1 MKMKTTSSKIGAVK
15 NAEKEGFFLSL
26 KNFLKRHYRII
37 ILMFVGMSFAT
48 ALNFLDVATS
58 ETIASYRL
66 EDFEIG
72 QISDRTIY
80 APRTIPPD
88 EMNPVFIEE
97 GEKIIKK
104 GFPIT
109 EEAYAKLKKM
119 AESQVYVDWR
129 AFADHELFLFAL
141 LALWTIFFSY
151 APLGRKPLV
160 REFVFQLVCFLL
172 VYAASAFGSKSAVFS
187 SPFMLT
193 VIIPSSLFVL
203 IEAILYGNLS
213 AMLFSIILSL
223 GVFDASNFQA
233 VPFLYTLATSIA
245 ASIVVRKIEKRIHMV
260 FVAIIMAFINV
271 VFIYLF
277 KVIFSTQN
285 VSHLFILLGGVAG
298 NGFLSGILA
307 LALITPIEWI
317 LNTASV
323 FRMMDLLDTNV
334 PILKKLFI
342 TASGT
347 YQHSQMVGQLAENAC
362 REIGAD
368 SLVAK
373 VGAWYHDIG
382 KIDQSE
388 YFAENIPAGS
398 PNKHDDISPNLSAS
412 ILRSHV
418 RKGVEKAHLLHLPQA
433 VIDIIEEHHGNSV
446 IAYFLDKAQKID
458 PNVNPAD
465 FTYPGHPPRSKESA
479 VVMLADTVE
488 AASRT
493 LENPTEERLDKF
505 IQMLINSKIE
515 HHQLDDCALTFSDI
529 TKIKESFVKLLVGV
543 YHNRVKYP
551 KQKDPESSGRK
562 DGKEDK
568 DENPESSSSSS
579 EPSSL
584 RGEEKA
590 EKAEDR
596 TEKTEKPESKADA
609 KKAKAV
615 KKASEEA
622 SQEAKID
629 AARKAVLGDKTLDEV
644 RLNG

>member
-1 MKMKTTSSKIGAVK
+1 MKKNNLGIGMIR
-15 NAEKEGFFLSL
+15 NPDEKGFFQDIGD
-26 KNFLKRHYRII
+26 FVKRHYKIL
-37 ILMFVGMSFAT
+37 ILMLAGYLAVT
-48 ALNFLDVATS
+48 ALNFFDVATS
-58 ETIASYRL
+58 QTIASYRL
-66 EDFEIG
+66 EDFEVS
-72 QISDRTIY
+72 QIADRTIY
-80 APRTIPPD
+80 ASRSIPAD

-119 AESQVYVDWR
+119 AESPVYLDYR
-129 AFADHELFLFAL
+129 AFANHELFLLAL
-141 LALWTIFFSY
+141 LALWAIFFAY
-151 APLGRKPLV
+151 TPLGRKPLI
-160 REFVFQLVCFLL
+160 REFVFQVVCFLL
-172 VYAASAFGSKSAVFS
+172 VYAAVAFGSKAEAFA
-187 SPFMLT
+187 SPFMLA
-193 VIIPSSLFVL
+193 VVIPSTLFVL
-203 IEAILYGNLS
+203 IESILYGDQS

-223 GVFDASNFQA
+223 GVFDASNYEI
-233 VPFLYTLATSIA
+233 VPFLYTFSTSIA

-260 FVAIIMAFINV
+260 FVSIVMAFINI

-277 KVIFSTQN
+277 KVIFNGQT
-285 VSHLFILLGGVAG
+285 VGYLGMLIGGVAG

-317 LNTASV
+317 LNTSSV

-347 YQHSQMVGQLAENAC
+347 YQHSQMVGQLVENAC

-368 SLVAK
+368 PLVAK

-388 YFAENIPAGS
+388 YFAENVPAGA
-398 PNKHDDISPNLSAS
+398 PNKHDDIKPNLSAS
-412 ILRSHV
+412 VLRSHV
-418 RKGVEKAHLLHLPQA
+418 RKGVEKARQLHLPQV

-458 PNVNPAD
+458 PNVNPSD
-465 FTYPGHPPRSKESA
+465 YEYPGHPPRSKESA

-515 HHQLDDCALTFSDI
+515 HHQLDDCSLTFSDI
-529 TKIKESFVKLLVGV
+529 TKIKDSFVKLLVGV
-543 YHNRVKYP
+543 YHNRIKYP
-551 KQKDPESSGRK
+551 NQKDPEKSAAQENTEAAREDDSDADEKRVKQGRNAK
-562 DGKEDK
+562 KSA
-568 DENPESSSSSS
+568 EN
-579 EPSSL
+579 
-584 RGEEKA
+584 A
-590 EKAEDR
+590 AQ
-596 TEKTEKPESKADA
+596 ESK
-609 KKAKAV
+609 V
-615 KKASEEA
+615 
-622 SQEAKID
+622 D
-629 AARKAVLGDKTLDEV
+629 AARRAVLGDRTLEEV
-644 RLNG
+644 KING

>member
-1 MKMKTTSSKIGAVK
+1 MKTTNSKIGAVK
-15 NAEKEGFFLSL
+15 NADKDGFFLPL

-58 ETIASYRL
+58 ETIANYRL
-66 EDFEIG
+66 DDFEIG

-80 APRTIPPD
+80 APRTIPAD

-141 LALWTIFFSY
+141 LALWTVFFAY

-172 VYAASAFGSKSAVFS
+172 VYAAAAFGSKAAVFS

-213 AMLFSIILSL
+213 AMLFSVILSL

-277 KVIFSTQN
+277 KIIFSTQN
-285 VSHLFILLGGVAG
+285 VPHLFVLLGGVAG

-307 LALITPIEWI
+307 LALITPVEWI

-368 SLVAK
+368 ALVAK

-418 RKGVEKAHLLHLPQA
+418 RKGVEKAHLLHLPQV

-446 IAYFLDKAQKID
+446 IASFLDKAQKLD

-479 VVMLADTVE
+479 VVMLSDTVE
-488 AASRT
+488 AACRT

-529 TKIKESFVKLLVGV
+529 TKIKDSFVKLLAGV

-551 KQKDPESSGRK
+551 GQKDPESSGKK
-562 DGKEDK
+562 DGKESK
-568 DENPESSSSSS
+568 DENSKDASQENSSSSSS
-579 EPSSL
+579 
-584 RGEEKA
+584 RA
-590 EKAEDR
+590 EGKSENAED
-596 TEKTEKPESKADA
+596 KTEPPESKTDA
-609 KKAKAV
+609 KKAKSL
-615 KKASEEA
+615 KKAYEEA

>member
-1 MKMKTTSSKIGAVK
+1 MKTTNSKIGAVK
-15 NAEKEGFFLSL
+15 NADKDGFFLPL

-58 ETIASYRL
+58 ETIANYRL
-66 EDFEIG
+66 DDFEIG

-80 APRTIPPD
+80 APRTIPAD

-129 AFADHELFLFAL
+129 AFADHELFLFVL
-141 LALWTIFFSY
+141 LALWTVFFAY

-172 VYAASAFGSKSAVFS
+172 VYAAAAFGSKAAVFS

-193 VIIPSSLFVL
+193 IIIPSSLFVL

-213 AMLFSIILSL
+213 AMLFSVILSL

-277 KVIFSTQN
+277 KIIFSTQN
-285 VSHLFILLGGVAG
+285 VPHLFVLLGGVAG

-368 SLVAK
+368 ALVAK

-398 PNKHDDISPNLSAS
+398 PNKNDDISPNLSAT
-412 ILRSHV
+412 ILKSHV
-418 RKGVEKAHLLHLPQA
+418 RKGVEKAHLLHLPQV

-446 IAYFLDKAQKID
+446 IASFLDKAQKLD

-479 VVMLADTVE
+479 VVMLSDTVE
-488 AASRT
+488 AACRT

-529 TKIKESFVKLLVGV
+529 TKIKDSFVKLLAGV

-551 KQKDPESSGRK
+551 GQKDPESSLKK
-562 DGKEDK
+562 DGKESK
-568 DENPESSSSSS
+568 DENSKDASQENSSSSSS
-579 EPSSL
+579 
-584 RGEEKA
+584 RA
-590 EKAEDR
+590 EGKSENAED
-596 TEKTEKPESKADA
+596 KTEPPESKTDA
-609 KKAKAV
+609 KKAKSL
-615 KKASEEA
+615 KKAYEEA

>member
-1 MKMKTTSSKIGAVK
+1 MKTTNSKIGAVK
-15 NAEKEGFFLSL
+15 NADKDGFFLPL

-66 EDFEIG
+66 DDFEIG

-80 APRTIPPD
+80 APRTIPAD

-141 LALWTIFFSY
+141 LALWTVFFAY

-172 VYAASAFGSKSAVFS
+172 VYAAAAFGSKAAVFS

-193 VIIPSSLFVL
+193 IIIPSSLFVL

-213 AMLFSIILSL
+213 AMLFSVILSL

-233 VPFLYTLATSIA
+233 VPFLYTLATSIT

-277 KVIFSTQN
+277 KIIFSTQN
-285 VSHLFILLGGVAG
+285 VPHLFVLLGGVAG

-317 LNTASV
+317 LNTTSV

-368 SLVAK
+368 ALVAK

-412 ILRSHV
+412 ILKSHV

-446 IAYFLDKAQKID
+446 IVPFLDKAQKLD

-465 FTYPGHPPRSKESA
+465 FTYQGHPPRSKESA
-479 VVMLADTVE
+479 VVMLSDTVE
-488 AASRT
+488 AACRT
-493 LENPTEERLDKF
+493 LENPTEERLEKY
-505 IQMLINSKIE
+505 IQTLINSKIE
-515 HHQLDDCALTFSDI
+515 HHQLDDCALTFRDI
-529 TKIKESFVKLLVGV
+529 TKIKDSFVKLLAGF

-551 KQKDPESSGRK
+551 GQKDTESSVK
-562 DGKEDK
+562 KEDK
-568 DENPESSSSSS
+568 DENSKDASQENPSSSSS
-579 EPSSL
+579 
-584 RGEEKA
+584 RGEGKSEN
-590 EKAEDR
+590 AED
-596 TEKTEKPESKADA
+596 KTEPPEAKTDA
-609 KKAKAV
+609 KKAKSL
-615 KKASEEA
+615 KKAYEEA
-622 SQEAKID
+622 RQEAKID

>member
-1 MKMKTTSSKIGAVK
+1 MKTTNSKIGAVK
-15 NAEKEGFFLSL
+15 NADKDGFFLPL

-66 EDFEIG
+66 DDFEIG

-80 APRTIPPD
+80 APRTIPAD

-141 LALWTIFFSY
+141 LALWTVFFAY

-172 VYAASAFGSKSAVFS
+172 VYAAAAFGSKAAVFS

-193 VIIPSSLFVL
+193 IIIPSSLFVL

-213 AMLFSIILSL
+213 AMLFSVILSL

-233 VPFLYTLATSIA
+233 VPFLYTLATSIT

-260 FVAIIMAFINV
+260 FVAIIMAFINI

-277 KVIFSTQN
+277 KIIFSTQN
-285 VSHLFILLGGVAG
+285 VPHLFVLLGGVAG
-298 NGFLSGILA
+298 NGFLSGILV

-368 SLVAK
+368 ALVAK

-388 YFAENIPAGS
+388 YFIENIPAGS

-412 ILRSHV
+412 ILKSHV

-433 VIDIIEEHHGNSV
+433 VIDIIAEHHGNSV
-446 IAYFLDKAQKID
+446 IVPFLDKAQKLD

-465 FTYPGHPPRSKESA
+465 FTYQGHPPRSKESA
-479 VVMLADTVE
+479 VVMLSDTVE
-488 AASRT
+488 AACRT
-493 LENPTEERLDKF
+493 LENPTEQRLEKY
-505 IQMLINSKIE
+505 IQTLINSKID
-515 HHQLDDCALTFSDI
+515 HHQLDDCALTFRDI
-529 TKIKESFVKLLVGV
+529 TKIKDSFVKLLAGF

-551 KQKDPESSGRK
+551 GQKDAESSVK
-562 DGKEDK
+562 KEDK
-568 DENPESSSSSS
+568 DENSKDASQENPSSSSS
-579 EPSSL
+579 
-584 RGEEKA
+584 RGEGKSEN
-590 EKAEDR
+590 AED
-596 TEKTEKPESKADA
+596 KTEPPEAKTDA
-609 KKAKAV
+609 KKAKSL
-615 KKASEEA
+615 KKAYEEA
-622 SQEAKID
+622 RQEAKID

>member
-1 MKMKTTSSKIGAVK
+1 MKMKTTNSKIGAVK
-15 NAEKEGFFLSL
+15 NADKDGFFLPL

-58 ETIASYRL
+58 ETIANYRL
-66 EDFEIG
+66 DDFEIG

-80 APRTIPPD
+80 APRTIPAD

-141 LALWTIFFSY
+141 LALWTVFFAY

-172 VYAASAFGSKSAVFS
+172 VYAAAAFGSKAAVFS

-193 VIIPSSLFVL
+193 IIIPSSLFVL

-213 AMLFSIILSL
+213 AMLFSVILSL

-233 VPFLYTLATSIA
+233 VPFLYTLATSIT

-277 KVIFSTQN
+277 KIIFSTQN
-285 VSHLFILLGGVAG
+285 VPHLFVLLGGVAG
-298 NGFLSGILA
+298 NGFLSGILV

-368 SLVAK
+368 ALVAK

-388 YFAENIPAGS
+388 YFIENIPAGS

-412 ILRSHV
+412 ILKSHV

-433 VIDIIEEHHGNSV
+433 VIDIIAEHHGNSV
-446 IAYFLDKAQKID
+446 IVPFLDKAQKLD

-465 FTYPGHPPRSKESA
+465 FTYQGHPPRSKESA
-479 VVMLADTVE
+479 VVMLSDTVE
-488 AASRT
+488 AACRT
-493 LENPTEERLDKF
+493 LENPTEQRLEKY
-505 IQMLINSKIE
+505 IQTLINSKID
-515 HHQLDDCALTFSDI
+515 HHQLDDCALTFRDI
-529 TKIKESFVKLLVGV
+529 TKIKDSFVKLLAGF

-551 KQKDPESSGRK
+551 GQKDTESSVK
-562 DGKEDK
+562 KEDK
-568 DENPESSSSSS
+568 DENSKDASQENPSSSSS
-579 EPSSL
+579 
-584 RGEEKA
+584 RGEGKSEN
-590 EKAEDR
+590 AED
-596 TEKTEKPESKADA
+596 KTEPPEAKTDA
-609 KKAKAV
+609 KKAKSL
-615 KKASEEA
+615 KKAYEEA
-622 SQEAKID
+622 RQEAKID

>member
-1 MKMKTTSSKIGAVK
+1 MKMKTTNSKIGAVK
-15 NAEKEGFFLSL
+15 NADKDGFFLPL

-58 ETIASYRL
+58 ETIANYRL
-66 EDFEIG
+66 DDFEIG

-80 APRTIPPD
+80 APRTIPAD

-141 LALWTIFFSY
+141 LALWTVFFAY

-172 VYAASAFGSKSAVFS
+172 VYAAAAFGSKAAVFS

-193 VIIPSSLFVL
+193 IIIPSSLFVL

-213 AMLFSIILSL
+213 AMLFSVILSL

-233 VPFLYTLATSIA
+233 VPFLYTLATSIT

-260 FVAIIMAFINV
+260 FVAIIMAFINI

-277 KVIFSTQN
+277 KIIFSTQN
-285 VSHLFILLGGVAG
+285 VPHLFVLLGGVAG
-298 NGFLSGILA
+298 NGFLSGILV

-368 SLVAK
+368 ALVAK

-388 YFAENIPAGS
+388 YFIENIPAGS

-412 ILRSHV
+412 ILKSHV

-433 VIDIIEEHHGNSV
+433 VIDIIAEHHGNSV
-446 IAYFLDKAQKID
+446 IVPFLDKAQKLD

-465 FTYPGHPPRSKESA
+465 FTYQGHPPRSKESA
-479 VVMLADTVE
+479 VVMLSDTVE
-488 AASRT
+488 AACRT
-493 LENPTEERLDKF
+493 LENPTEQRLEKY
-505 IQMLINSKIE
+505 IQTLINSKID
-515 HHQLDDCALTFSDI
+515 HHQLDDCALTFRDI
-529 TKIKESFVKLLVGV
+529 TKIKDSFVKLLAGF

-551 KQKDPESSGRK
+551 GQKDTESSVK
-562 DGKEDK
+562 KEDK
-568 DENPESSSSSS
+568 DENSKDASQENPSSSSS
-579 EPSSL
+579 
-584 RGEEKA
+584 RGEGKSEN
-590 EKAEDR
+590 AED
-596 TEKTEKPESKADA
+596 KTEPPEAKTDA
-609 KKAKAV
+609 KKAKSL
-615 KKASEEA
+615 KKAYEEA
-622 SQEAKID
+622 RQEAKID

>member
-1 MKMKTTSSKIGAVK
+1 MKMKTTNSKIGAVK
-15 NAEKEGFFLSL
+15 NADKDGFFLPL

-58 ETIASYRL
+58 ETIANYRL
-66 EDFEIG
+66 DDFEIG

-80 APRTIPPD
+80 APRTIPAD

-141 LALWTIFFSY
+141 LALWTVFFAY

-172 VYAASAFGSKSAVFS
+172 VYAAAAFGSKAAVFS

-193 VIIPSSLFVL
+193 IIIPSSLFVL

-213 AMLFSIILSL
+213 AMLFSVILSL

-277 KVIFSTQN
+277 KIIFSTQN
-285 VSHLFILLGGVAG
+285 VPHLFVLLGGVAG
-298 NGFLSGILA
+298 NGFLSGILV

-368 SLVAK
+368 ALVAK

-388 YFAENIPAGS
+388 YFIENIPAGS

-412 ILRSHV
+412 ILKSHV

-433 VIDIIEEHHGNSV
+433 VIDIIAEHHGNSV
-446 IAYFLDKAQKID
+446 IVPFLDKAQKLD

-465 FTYPGHPPRSKESA
+465 FTYQGHPPRSKESA
-479 VVMLADTVE
+479 VVMLSDTVE
-488 AASRT
+488 AACRT
-493 LENPTEERLDKF
+493 LENPTEQRLEKY
-505 IQMLINSKIE
+505 IQTLINSKID
-515 HHQLDDCALTFSDI
+515 HHQLDDCALTFRDI
-529 TKIKESFVKLLVGV
+529 TKIKDSFVKLLAGF

-551 KQKDPESSGRK
+551 GQKDTESSVK
-562 DGKEDK
+562 KEDK
-568 DENPESSSSSS
+568 DENSKDASQENPSSSSS
-579 EPSSL
+579 
-584 RGEEKA
+584 RGEGKSEN
-590 EKAEDR
+590 AED
-596 TEKTEKPESKADA
+596 KTEPPEAKTDA
-609 KKAKAV
+609 KKAKSL
-615 KKASEEA
+615 KKAYEEA
-622 SQEAKID
+622 RQEAKID

>member
-1 MKMKTTSSKIGAVK
+1 MKTTNSKIGAVK
-15 NAEKEGFFLSL
+15 NADKDGFFLPL

-58 ETIASYRL
+58 ETIANYRL
-66 EDFEIG
+66 DDFEIG

-80 APRTIPPD
+80 APRTIPAD

-141 LALWTIFFSY
+141 LALWTVFFAY

-172 VYAASAFGSKSAVFS
+172 VYAAAAFGSKAAVFS

-213 AMLFSIILSL
+213 AMLFSVILSL

-277 KVIFSTQN
+277 KIIFSTQN
-285 VSHLFILLGGVAG
+285 VPHLFVLLGGVAG

-307 LALITPIEWI
+307 LALITPVEWI

-368 SLVAK
+368 ALVAK

-418 RKGVEKAHLLHLPQA
+418 RKGVEKAHLLHLPQV

-446 IAYFLDKAQKID
+446 IASFLDKAQKLD

-479 VVMLADTVE
+479 VVMLSDTVE
-488 AASRT
+488 AACRT

-529 TKIKESFVKLLVGV
+529 TKIKDSFVKLLAGV

-551 KQKDPESSGRK
+551 GQKDPESSGK
-562 DGKEDK
+562 KESK
-568 DENPESSSSSS
+568 DENSKDASQENSSSFSSRAEGKS
-579 EPSSL
+579 EN
-584 RGEEKA
+584 
-590 EKAEDR
+590 AED
-596 TEKTEKPESKADA
+596 KTESPESKTDA
-609 KKAKAV
+609 KKAKSL
-615 KKASEEA
+615 KKAYEEA

>member
-1 MKMKTTSSKIGAVK
+1 MKMKTTNSKIGAVK
-15 NAEKEGFFLSL
+15 NADKDGFFLPL

-66 EDFEIG
+66 DDFEIG

-80 APRTIPPD
+80 APRTIPAD

-141 LALWTIFFSY
+141 LALWTVFFAY

-172 VYAASAFGSKSAVFS
+172 VYAAAAFGSKAAVFS

-193 VIIPSSLFVL
+193 IIIPSSLFVL

-213 AMLFSIILSL
+213 AMLFSVILSL

-233 VPFLYTLATSIA
+233 VPFLYTLATSIT

-277 KVIFSTQN
+277 KIIFSTQN
-285 VSHLFILLGGVAG
+285 VPHLFVLLGGVAG

-317 LNTASV
+317 LNTTSV

-368 SLVAK
+368 ALVAK

-412 ILRSHV
+412 ILKSHV

-446 IAYFLDKAQKID
+446 IVPFLDKAQKLD

-465 FTYPGHPPRSKESA
+465 FTYQGHPPRSKESA
-479 VVMLADTVE
+479 VVMLSDTVE
-488 AASRT
+488 AACRT
-493 LENPTEERLDKF
+493 LENPTEERLEKY
-505 IQMLINSKIE
+505 IQTLINSKIE
-515 HHQLDDCALTFSDI
+515 HHQLDDCALTFRDI
-529 TKIKESFVKLLVGV
+529 TKIKDSFVKLLAGF

-551 KQKDPESSGRK
+551 GQKDTESSVK
-562 DGKEDK
+562 KEDK
-568 DENPESSSSSS
+568 DENSKDASQENPSSSSS
-579 EPSSL
+579 
-584 RGEEKA
+584 RGEGKSEN
-590 EKAEDR
+590 AED
-596 TEKTEKPESKADA
+596 KTEPPEAKTDA
-609 KKAKAV
+609 KKAKSL
-615 KKASEEA
+615 KKAYEEA
-622 SQEAKID
+622 RQEAKID

>member
-1 MKMKTTSSKIGAVK
+1 MKMKTTNSKIGAVK
-15 NAEKEGFFLSL
+15 NADKDGFFLPL

-66 EDFEIG
+66 DDFEIG

-80 APRTIPPD
+80 APRTIPAD

-141 LALWTIFFSY
+141 LALWTVFFAY

-172 VYAASAFGSKSAVFS
+172 VYAAAAFGSKAAVFS

-193 VIIPSSLFVL
+193 IIIPSSLFVL

-213 AMLFSIILSL
+213 AMLFSVILSL

-233 VPFLYTLATSIA
+233 VPFLYTLATSIT

-260 FVAIIMAFINV
+260 FVAIIMAFINI

-277 KVIFSTQN
+277 KIIFSTQN
-285 VSHLFILLGGVAG
+285 VPHLFVLLGGVAG
-298 NGFLSGILA
+298 NGFLSGILV

-368 SLVAK
+368 ALVAK

-388 YFAENIPAGS
+388 YFIENIPAGS

-412 ILRSHV
+412 ILKSHV

-433 VIDIIEEHHGNSV
+433 VIDIIAEHHGNSV
-446 IAYFLDKAQKID
+446 IVPFLDKAQKLD

-465 FTYPGHPPRSKESA
+465 FTYQGHPPRSKESA
-479 VVMLADTVE
+479 VVMLSDTVE
-488 AASRT
+488 AACRT
-493 LENPTEERLDKF
+493 LENPTEQRLEKY
-505 IQMLINSKIE
+505 IQTLINSKID
-515 HHQLDDCALTFSDI
+515 HHQLDDCALTFRDI
-529 TKIKESFVKLLVGV
+529 TKIKDSFVKLLAGF

-551 KQKDPESSGRK
+551 GQKDAESSVK
-562 DGKEDK
+562 KEDK
-568 DENPESSSSSS
+568 DENSKDASQENPSSSSS
-579 EPSSL
+579 
-584 RGEEKA
+584 RGEGKSEN
-590 EKAEDR
+590 AED
-596 TEKTEKPESKADA
+596 KTEPPEAKTDA
-609 KKAKAV
+609 KKAKSL
-615 KKASEEA
+615 KKAYEEA
-622 SQEAKID
+622 RQEAKID

>member
-1 MKMKTTSSKIGAVK
+1 MKTTNSKIGAVK
-15 NAEKEGFFLSL
+15 NADKDGFFLPL

-66 EDFEIG
+66 DDFEIG

-80 APRTIPPD
+80 APRTIPAD

-141 LALWTIFFSY
+141 LALWTVFFAY

-172 VYAASAFGSKSAVFS
+172 VYAAAAFGSKAAVFS

-193 VIIPSSLFVL
+193 IIIPSSLFVL

-213 AMLFSIILSL
+213 AMLFSVILSL

-233 VPFLYTLATSIA
+233 VPFLYTLATSIT

-277 KVIFSTQN
+277 KIIFSTQN
-285 VSHLFILLGGVAG
+285 VPHLFVLLGGVAG

-317 LNTASV
+317 LNTTSV

-368 SLVAK
+368 ALVAK

-412 ILRSHV
+412 ILKSHV

-446 IAYFLDKAQKID
+446 IVPFLDKAQKLD

-465 FTYPGHPPRSKESA
+465 FTYQGHPPRSKESA
-479 VVMLADTVE
+479 VVMLSDTVE
-488 AASRT
+488 AACRT
-493 LENPTEERLDKF
+493 LENPTEQRLEKY
-505 IQMLINSKIE
+505 IQTLINSKID
-515 HHQLDDCALTFSDI
+515 HHQLDDCALTFRDI
-529 TKIKESFVKLLVGV
+529 TKIKDSFVKLLAGF

-551 KQKDPESSGRK
+551 GQKDTESSVK
-562 DGKEDK
+562 KEDK
-568 DENPESSSSSS
+568 DENSKDASQENPSSSSS
-579 EPSSL
+579 
-584 RGEEKA
+584 RGEGKSEN
-590 EKAEDR
+590 AED
-596 TEKTEKPESKADA
+596 KTEPPEAKTDA
-609 KKAKAV
+609 KKAKSL
-615 KKASEEA
+615 KKAYEEA
-622 SQEAKID
+622 RQEAKID

>member
-1 MKMKTTSSKIGAVK
+1 MKTTNSKIGAVK
-15 NAEKEGFFLSL
+15 NADKDGFFVPL

-58 ETIASYRL
+58 ETIANYRL
-66 EDFEIG
+66 DDFEIG

-80 APRTIPPD
+80 APRTIPAD

-141 LALWTIFFSY
+141 LALWTVFFAY

-172 VYAASAFGSKSAVFS
+172 VYAAVAFGSKAAVFS

-193 VIIPSSLFVL
+193 IIIPSSLFVL

-213 AMLFSIILSL
+213 AMLFSVILSL

-277 KVIFSTQN
+277 KIIFSTQN
-285 VSHLFILLGGVAG
+285 VPHLFVLLGGVAG

-368 SLVAK
+368 ALVAK

-412 ILRSHV
+412 ILKSHV
-418 RKGVEKAHLLHLPQA
+418 RKGVEKAHLLHLPQV

-446 IAYFLDKAQKID
+446 IASFLDKAQKLD

-479 VVMLADTVE
+479 VVMLSDTVE
-488 AASRT
+488 AACRT
-493 LENPTEERLDKF
+493 LDNPTEERLEKF
-505 IQMLINSKIE
+505 IQMLINSKID

-529 TKIKESFVKLLVGV
+529 TKIKDSFVKLLAGV

-551 KQKDPESSGRK
+551 GQKDPESSVKK

-568 DENPESSSSSS
+568 DENSKDASQENPSSSSSRAEGKS
-579 EPSSL
+579 EN
-584 RGEEKA
+584 
-590 EKAEDR
+590 AED
-596 TEKTEKPESKADA
+596 KTESPESKTDA
-609 KKAKAV
+609 KKAKSL

>member
-1 MKMKTTSSKIGAVK
+1 MKTTSSKIGAVK

-172 VYAASAFGSKSAVFS
+172 VYAAAAFGSKSAVFS

-529 TKIKESFVKLLVGV
+529 AKIKESFVKLLVGV